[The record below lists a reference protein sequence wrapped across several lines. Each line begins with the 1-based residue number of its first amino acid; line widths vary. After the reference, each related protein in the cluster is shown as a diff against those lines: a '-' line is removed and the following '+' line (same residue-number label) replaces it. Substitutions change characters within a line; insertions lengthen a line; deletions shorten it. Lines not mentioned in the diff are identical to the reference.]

1 MYLILCI
8 SCCLV
13 RKTECDCVLHEYWFN
28 MNCAY
33 VSLHRRLTMQDL
45 EEAAEEEVGKES
57 TRTSFRRQDSDA
69 ARMYN

>member
-1 MYLILCI
+1 MYSLSVGSVYTVVMCVYGSYIIRGMCVCVPLC
-8 SCCLV
+8 
-13 RKTECDCVLHEYWFN
+13 
-28 MNCAY
+28 
-33 VSLHRRLTMQDL
+33 RRLTMQDL